1 MINGRETLRASL
13 SIGLSALI
21 PAPYASNK
29 HYQIKTALLSSYKE
43 RLAQQ
48 QTVIYPSFHHLS
60 AIKSSWF
67 VQGVLDLKL
76 YIREKVNVIY
86 GYMLFTV
93 TQ

>member
-1 MINGRETLRASL
+1 MTLCILLLCNHTNWKVLAGINNQHLLYMISGRETLRASL
-13 SIGLSALI
+13 SVGLSALI

-60 AIKSSWF
+60 AIKSS
-67 VQGVLDLKL
+67 
-76 YIREKVNVIY
+76 
-86 GYMLFTV
+86 
-93 TQ
+93 